1 MGAVR
6 FGSARRCGPAGRR
19 ARWCGAMLIAAAAL
33 CLAPNAQ
40 ASSGAAQK
48 LVDTYSPIVMLRAQT
63 DICDPAQEQFE
74 PTTVGVFLDN
84 PQTQLDAPDGKLVTK
99 APTAADVAG
108 LGGRVPPEHPRRS
121 AEPGLQLLQG
131 LQGAQGRRQGPAD
144 HLRPHRDGGGPHR
157 VGGPV
162 LVLLLLQPVQRPPRG
177 RLGGDADRLRRAA
190 RRARRW
196 RRARRRSRS
205 SSTRAARRAA
215 GTTPKVQKEGTHPVV
230 YPAAGSHATFYRRPS
245 SSRTRRAVPASGA
258 TTRPH
263 RSGAWSPSR
272 C

>member
-1 MGAVR
+1 
-6 FGSARRCGPAGRR
+6 
-19 ARWCGAMLIAAAAL
+19 MLIAAAAL

-40 ASSGAAQK
+40 ASTGAAQK

-108 LGGRVPPEHPRRS
+108 LGDGYHLNIPGDPLSPGCNYSKAFKALKDAGKAPPITYARIATEEGHTGLVVQYWFFYYFNQFNDLHEGDWEGMQIAFDGSTPR
-121 AEPGLQLLQG
+121 AGPGEP
-131 LQGAQGRRQGPAD
+131 
-144 HLRPHRDGGGPHR
+144 
-157 VGGPV
+157 
-162 LVLLLLQPVQRPPRG
+162 
-177 RLGGDADRLRRAA
+177 
-190 RRARRW
+190 
-196 RRARRRSRS
+196 ARRRSRS
-205 SSTRAARRAA
+205 SSTRAARRAP
-215 GTTPKVQKEGTHPVV
+215 GTTEGPEGGDPPGRLSRGGISRHLLRL
-230 YPAAGSHATFYRRPS
+230 GRS

-263 RSGAWSPSR
+263 RSGGWSPSR